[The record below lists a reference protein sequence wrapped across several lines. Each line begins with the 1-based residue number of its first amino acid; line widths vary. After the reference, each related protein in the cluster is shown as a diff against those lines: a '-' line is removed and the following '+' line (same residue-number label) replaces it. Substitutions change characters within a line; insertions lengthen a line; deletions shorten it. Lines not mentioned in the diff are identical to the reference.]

1 MAVRTTDRGDDS
13 PAGFRENV
21 AAGIYFPT
29 ADPARRGRQTI
40 SKTKSYPQAS
50 RLTPY
55 STRSG
60 ASDATR
66 RRTATATKAK
76 CPAHEDKNPSLSV
89 SQGRTRVLVKCHAG
103 CSFQDISAALNTET
117 PRSVVSGG
125 KATGRGKRQATLPG
139 GPNVLRYDY
148 RNADGV
154 IEFVVIR
161 RNTPTGKRV
170 SQWIPDGDG
179 WRPQAAPHPRAL
191 YRLPQLLKG
200 PRGRVL
206 IVEGEKCADAAAR
219 AWPKQAVT
227 TWSGGT
233 GAWRFTDWK
242 PLRGRN
248 VSIVSAGNDPGRT
261 AARAIAG
268 RLFKMGCDVLL
279 AQTEGDDGTDVA
291 DWLGSYP
298 KQAVVDR
305 IIAARR
311 PFVPTT
317 AAAENAAL
325 DARRTPITLAAD
337 LSGGAAALTGALRIV
352 ADDAADDAAKKAAP
366 AAKKAAATIEVTE
379 GTIARHFEDKYRE
392 TIRHTPGMGWFEW
405 DADAGYWKPDRLNR
419 AFRHC
424 HDLAFESSPTK
435 TAHKAA
441 TAAGAMKIA
450 RAGVLAVE
458 APTWNADPR
467 LLGTH
472 GDTVNLRTGDTFTPR
487 PADYITKQSGAKP
500 DTSATCPR
508 WLRFLDESTG
518 GAAELIAFL
527 QRWAGYCLT
536 GENQRAR
543 AGVRLR
549 AGRFR
554 EIDVCECARGHPGRL
569 RDNGEHGRT
578 HGVQVRPASH
588 RASGARW
595 RAPGDGHRNR
605 GGPRVGRSAHQDT
618 HGRRSHLRA
627 LHAARPVHL
636 HATIQAL
643 DRGKQS
649 AEPPQHR
656 YRHAA
661 ALSRRPVRAHA
672 GASRSGPGR
681 RAPVRVGGH
690 PPMGYRGLSH
700 VAT

>member
-1 MAVRTTDRGDDS
+1 MLWPYEQPTGATTPR
-13 PAGFRENV
+13 PGFRENV

-40 SKTKSYPQAS
+40 SKPNPTTSVT
-50 RLTPY
+50 L
-55 STRSG
+55 
-60 ASDATR
+60 DAVLDALR
-66 RRTATATKAK
+66 GLGCNPKAHGDGYKAK

-89 SQGRTRVLVKCHAG
+89 SQGRTRVLMKCHAG

-117 PRSVVSGG
+117 TRSGVSGG

-233 GAWRFTDWK
+233 GAWRFTDWE
-242 PLRGRN
+242 PLSGRN
-248 VSIVSAGNDPGRT
+248 VSIVSDGDDPGRK

-279 AQTEGDDGTDVA
+279 AQTAGADGADVA

-325 DARRTPITLAAD
+325 DARPTPITLAAD

-352 ADDAADDAAKKAAP
+352 ADDAADDAAKKAA
-366 AAKKAAATIEVTE
+366 ATIEVTE

-392 TIRHTPGMGWFEW
+392 TIRYTPGMGWFKW

-450 RAGVLAVE
+450 HAGVLAVE

-487 PADYITKQSGAKP
+487 P
-500 DTSATCPR
+500 
-508 WLRFLDESTG
+508 E
-518 GAAELIAFL
+518 
-527 QRWAGYCLT
+527 
-536 GENQRAR
+536 
-543 AGVRLR
+543 
-549 AGRFR
+549 
-554 EIDVCECARGHPGRL
+554 
-569 RDNGEHGRT
+569 
-578 HGVQVRPASH
+578 
-588 RASGARW
+588 
-595 RAPGDGHRNR
+595 
-605 GGPRVGRSAHQDT
+605 RSA
-618 HGRRSHLRA
+618 
-627 LHAARPVHL
+627 
-636 HATIQAL
+636 
-643 DRGKQS
+643 
-649 AEPPQHR
+649 
-656 YRHAA
+656 
-661 ALSRRPVRAHA
+661 
-672 GASRSGPGR
+672 
-681 RAPVRVGGH
+681 
-690 PPMGYRGLSH
+690 
-700 VAT
+700 